1 MASWAGKMTLEE
13 AMEIVDRQPC
23 SEILEAALE
32 SGLWTGEKSA
42 AGSFLEF
49 RGSAGKKRIQI
60 KCAGRRWFDFQGAH
74 GGVGTIAMLGHLFGW
89 SRRDS
94 VGWVAGECGHLPE
107 IAALGDRE
115 EIEAAARAAPAG
127 KGRPGL

>member
-23 SEILEAALE
+23 SEILAAALE

-49 RGSAGKKRIQI
+49 RGWR
-60 KCAGRRWFDFQGAH
+60 GRRGQRGFRSSAR
-74 GGVGTIAMLGHLFGW
+74 GGGGSISNAP
-89 SRRDS
+89 
-94 VGWVAGECGHLPE
+94 VA
-107 IAALGDRE
+107 AW
-115 EIEAAARAAPAG
+115 
-127 KGRPGL
+127 GRYRC